1 VRKRCSLL
9 FIFGLTG
16 LAFSTHIKA
25 LDFFQRRQWQSRIF
39 DPLKFLPSFSLRAKI
54 IPSAAR
60 PKSSM
65 QKLPSVLLFVVL
77 ALVVLNIATLRQ
89 LDRLEKRVLTL
100 EQKMPPAVNALT
112 VTPAVAR

>member
-1 VRKRCSLL
+1 
-9 FIFGLTG
+9 
-16 LAFSTHIKA
+16 
-25 LDFFQRRQWQSRIF
+25 
-39 DPLKFLPSFSLRAKI
+39 
-54 IPSAAR
+54 
-60 PKSSM
+60 M